1 MDIEL
6 LKKKAVLLRQNINL
20 HTFPVGVKFIFD
32 GTEDIIVKGEN
43 LSGYRYCQALMMARH
58 GKHVTISGDGMTC
71 PAAASAFG
79 FKPLPAGLKTGQGL
93 IGFGITQEPE
103 VGKNM
108 FEGMPKLEQGKLKL
122 LYLFPLETA
131 EMVPDIVVIEDEVEN
146 LMWIVLAEVNSQ
158 KGKRIASET
167 VVLQGICVDVTL
179 VPYIRQ
185 KFNITLGCY
194 GCRDATDI
202 GPNEAAIGF
211 PFKDFENISGY
222 IEHLQQKAIPDSRR
236 KNAYKILLKRTGG
249 SECYKE

>member
-6 LKKKAVLLRQNINL
+6 LKKKAVLMKQNLNL
-20 HTFPVGVKFIFD
+20 HSFPVGVKFIFD
-32 GTEDIIVKGEN
+32 EKNSVIKGEQ

-58 GKHVTISGDGMTC
+58 GKHVTIGAEGLAC

-93 IGFGITQEPE
+93 IGFGITQKAE

-131 EMVPDIVVIEDEVEN
+131 EIVPDVVIIEDEVEN
-146 LMWIVLAEVNSQ
+146 LMWIVLAQVNSQ
-158 KGKRIASET
+158 NGKRIESET
-167 VVLQGICVDVTL
+167 AVLQGICVDVTL

-211 PFKDFENISGY
+211 PFKNFENISGY
-222 IEHLQQKAIPDSRR
+222 IEYLSEKAIPDSRR
-236 KNAYKILLKRTGG
+236 KNAYQILLKRTEET
-249 SECYKE
+249 SRKI